1 MKAVNFWKTLFCAA
15 LAITAFSACSD
26 DDNDD
31 DGGIPSI
38 TVDGKESATLAVKL
52 EGGTTEA
59 VEVVSTGNWVLEL
72 SGTETGWCHPSKET
86 GGKGNT
92 SLTFTVDKWEGAAST
107 DERSVTA
114 TLTTNG
120 SFEGIP
126 IPKEATIIVKQNS
139 DGSTAV
145 TTNVKEIR
153 GKLTFPDAA
162 TEITE
167 SMVVTGIVVSD
178 VVGDNIN
185 NKSFM
190 IADNTTE
197 PGAGLFIRLKGEN
210 TIAKMGN
217 IIQFELKG
225 GSQQSYFGTCQVN
238 FTNATADPTITV
250 LDSNDN
256 TPDPITVEDVSK
268 LAEYQSQ
275 YVQVYS
281 QPASDI
287 IGQKY
292 YSDPASTGYANKTFI
307 TRTGES
313 FSLSF
318 GSYTTTWA
326 EAIEIPGNSG
336 YIKGCISLNS
346 YLGNISPRNADDLN
360 GMTEPLFEVE
370 TTTTEI
376 SEITSDGNYTIEK
389 ATVVSVS
396 AKSFVIGDGTGYIC
410 VYKTTDQA
418 VAVGNLVTVSGA
430 VADYSKGMEGKTA
443 LQFDPA
449 AEVIKET
456 GTGTITVPAPE
467 VVPGSGIDALVPL
480 KYITVTGTLAQSGNY
495 YNINFAD
502 YTGEQTGSLLDA
514 PASLN
519 AAIYDGQDVEV
530 TGWYV
535 YTNTSKF
542 FNVIADKIELVSTD
556 PVVKF
561 TSTPSAFAAENPVAQ
576 TVDYVTLNVSGN
588 PTFEISEGADYFEI
602 GTVTATTVEVK
613 AKGNNTNTSALS
625 GKLVAKVNGNIL
637 ATINLEQNG
646 ALSSDAAIITLDING
661 IVSGKSGTIEL
672 GKSNYGSQ
680 DVAVESTWYTWD
692 TSSIGFAGAR
702 ITQGNGSEGTYNN
715 SVLQVQGSTDGVAKQ
730 GFIFNTASLG
740 EIISVEVV
748 CQNSK
753 ASSGPAYH
761 MYFGTEKNPSTN
773 EAAPTAEGVGADA
786 LWSFTDTF
794 DVSGKGYSYFKLYNN
809 STYALYVKSIEIIYK
824 K

>member
-1 MKAVNFWKTLFCAA
+1 MLT
-15 LAITAFSACSD
+15 D
-26 DDNDD
+26 D
-31 DGGIPSI
+31 
-38 TVDGKESATLAVKL
+38 
-52 EGGTTEA
+52 
-59 VEVVSTGNWVLEL
+59 
-72 SGTETGWCHPSKET
+72 
-86 GGKGNT
+86 
-92 SLTFTVDKWEGAAST
+92 
-107 DERSVTA
+107 
-114 TLTTNG
+114 
-120 SFEGIP
+120 
-126 IPKEATIIVKQNS
+126 
-139 DGSTAV
+139 
-145 TTNVKEIR
+145 
-153 GKLTFPDAA
+153 
-162 TEITE
+162 
-167 SMVVTGIVVSD
+167 
-178 VVGDNIN
+178 
-185 NKSFM
+185 
-190 IADNTTE
+190 TTE
-197 PGAGLFIRLKGEN
+197 PGAGLMVRFKGFVGSKDTDYN
-210 TIAKMGN
+210 LTRGSIVS
-217 IIQFELKG
+217 FDLKG
-225 GSQQSYFGTCQVN
+225 GKSQSYYGTYQVE
-238 FTNATADPTITV
+238 FTTDPTITIE
-250 LDSNDN
+250 DTSDN
-256 TPDPITVEDVSK
+256 TPAPIAVEDVSK

-292 YSDPASTGYANKTFI
+292 YSDPASTGYANKTFV

-318 GSYTTTWA
+318 GSYTKDWA
-326 EAIEIPGNSG
+326 GAIEIPGKSG
-336 YIKGCISLNS
+336 NIKGCVSINS
-346 YLGNISPRNADDLN
+346 NLGNISPRNADDLK
-360 GMTEPLFEVE
+360 GMTEPLFDVE
-370 TTTTEI
+370 TTTTKI
-376 SEITSDGNYTIEK
+376 SEITAAGSYTIEK

-410 VYKTTDQA
+410 VYKTTEQS

-430 VADYSKGMEGKTA
+430 VADYAKGMEGKTA
-443 LQFDPA
+443 LQFDAA
-449 AEVIKET
+449 AEVTKET

-480 KYITVTGTLAQSGNY
+480 KYVTVTGTLVKSGNF
-495 YNINFAD
+495 YNINFVD

-519 AAIYDGQDVEV
+519 AAIYDGMDVKV

-588 PTFEISEGADYFEI
+588 PTFEISEGADYFEV

-613 AKGNNTNTSALS
+613 AKGNNMNTSALS

-637 ATINLEQNG
+637 ATINLEQDR
-646 ALSSDAAIITLDING
+646 ALPSGAAIITLDING
-661 IVSGKSGTIEL
+661 VVSGKSGAIEL
-672 GKSNYGSQ
+672 GTSNYGSQ
-680 DVAVESTWYTWD
+680 DVAVESTWYTWN
-692 TSSIGFAGAR
+692 TNSIGFAGAR
-702 ITQGNGSEGTYNN
+702 ITQGNGKEGTYNN
-715 SVLQVQGSTDGVAKQ
+715 SVLQFQGSKDGVAKQ

-753 ASSGPAYH
+753 ASSSPSYH

-773 EAAPTAEGVGADA
+773 ETAPTAEGVGADA

-809 STYALYVKSIEIIYK
+809 SNFALYVKSIEIIYK

>member
-26 DDNDD
+26 DDKDD

-38 TVDGKESATLAVKL
+38 TVNGKESATIAVKL
-52 EGGTTEA
+52 EGGPTEA

-72 SGTETGWCHPSKET
+72 TGTETGWCHPSKET
-86 GGKGNT
+86 GSKGKT
-92 SLTFTVDKWEGAAST
+92 SLTFTVDKWEGAKST

-120 SFEGIP
+120 SFEGIT
-126 IPKEATIIVKQNS
+126 IPKKATIIVKQNG
-139 DGSTAV
+139 DGSTTI

-153 GKLTFPDAA
+153 GKLTFPDTA

-178 VVGDNIN
+178 VAGNNIN

-225 GSQQSYFGTCQVN
+225 GSQQSYYGTCQVN
-238 FTNATADPTITV
+238 FTNAAADPTITV
-250 LDSNDN
+250 LDSNNN

-281 QPASDI
+281 QPVADI

-292 YSDPASTGYANKTFI
+292 YSDPINSGYANKTFV

-318 GSYTTTWA
+318 GSFTKDWA
-326 EAIEIPGNSG
+326 QTIDIPGKSG
-336 YIKGCISLNS
+336 NIKGCVSINNN
-346 YLGNISPRNADDLN
+346 LGNISPRNADDLK

-370 TTTTEI
+370 TTTTKI
-376 SEITSDGNYTIEK
+376 SEITSDGSYTIEK

-396 AKSFVIGDGTGYIC
+396 AKSFIIGDGTGYIC
-410 VYKTTDQA
+410 VYKTTNQT
-418 VAVGNLVTVSGA
+418 VAVGDLVTVSGA
-430 VADYSKGMEGKTA
+430 VADYAKGMEGKTA
-443 LQFDPA
+443 LQFDAA
-449 AEVIKET
+449 AEVTKET

-480 KYITVTGTLAQSGNY
+480 KYITVTGTLAKSGNF

-519 AAIYDGQDVEV
+519 AAIYDGQDVKV

-588 PTFEISEGADYFEI
+588 PTFEISEGADYFEV

-613 AKGNNTNTSALS
+613 AKGNNTNKSALE
-625 GKLVAKVNGNIL
+625 GKLVAKVNGTIL
-637 ATINLEQNG
+637 ATIELTQDRNLAG
-646 ALSSDAAIITLDING
+646 ATVVTIDFSVANEAFPTGSAVATEKDFVYGDYTWKYCMAYYNSSSKYFMMSAKSSDVSYLTLPAIADKKLTQVVATNNKGAAKNAAVAIVPTDSTTPVTGGESQLWTNPLPADGASDITFDL
-661 IVSGKSGTIEL
+661 SGT
-672 GKSNYGSQ
+672 
-680 DVAVESTWYTWD
+680 AVN
-692 TSSIGFAGAR
+692 TSYRVYAIK
-702 ITQGNGSEGTYNN
+702 GNNAQLRKL
-715 SVLQVQGSTDGVAKQ
+715 VL
-730 GFIFNTASLG
+730 I
-740 EIISVEVV
+740 
-748 CQNSK
+748 
-753 ASSGPAYH
+753 Y
-761 MYFGTEKNPSTN
+761 EK
-773 EAAPTAEGVGADA
+773 
-786 LWSFTDTF
+786 
-794 DVSGKGYSYFKLYNN
+794 
-809 STYALYVKSIEIIYK
+809 
-824 K
+824 